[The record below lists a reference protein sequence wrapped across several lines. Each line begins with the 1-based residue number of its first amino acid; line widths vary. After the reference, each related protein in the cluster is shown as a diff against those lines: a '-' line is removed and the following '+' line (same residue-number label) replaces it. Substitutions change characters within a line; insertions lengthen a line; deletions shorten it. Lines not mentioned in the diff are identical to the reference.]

1 MARYFNKNFY
11 NIASIKDEMS
21 KLLSVTNNSVY
32 WMFKI
37 ENIKAMWNE
46 IVGDKLYALTVP
58 QYIYK
63 TTLYVYCKHTA
74 LIQSLNF
81 YKNEIIK
88 KLEDKMPELNIKDI
102 YFSTKKK
109 ENGTK
114 T

>member
-37 ENIKAMWNE
+37 ENIKSMWRE
-46 IVGDKLYALTVP
+46 IIGEKLCDLTSP

-63 TTLYVYCKHTA
+63 TTLYVYCKHAA

-81 YKNEIIK
+81 YKSEIIK
-88 KLEDKMPELNIKDI
+88 KLEVKMPDMKIKDI

-109 ENGTK
+109 EYRT
-114 T
+114 